1 MGKMKRDYSDVE
13 RREAGEG
20 YSGEVPKPGIYN
32 AVLSSVG
39 EHTTSDTSTVWTFD
53 ITDDPYEGWRGWV
66 YTNAE
71 GAAWKEVQIL
81 EALGIMKPGADTV
94 DTTHESIM
102 KKAGPCRV
110 RVKREKYD
118 DEVRG
123 KIGTILP
130 PSGGSSGGSK
140 KSKKDK
146 GSDPF

>member
-13 RREAGEG
+13 RKEAGEG
-20 YSGEVPKPGIYN
+20 YSGEQPKPGIYN

-39 EHTTSDTSTVWTFD
+39 EHTTSDTATVWTFD
-53 ITDDPYEGWRGWV
+53 ITDEPFSGWRGWV

-81 EALGIMKPGADTV
+81 EAIGVMKPGADSV

-110 RVKREKYD
+110 RVKNETYEGEK
-118 DEVRG
+118 RA
-123 KIGTILP
+123 KITTILP
-130 PSGGSSGGSK
+130 PQEGASKKGK
-140 KSKKDK
+140 KSKGD
-146 GSDPF
+146 DPF